1 MTNYSTRPEFQDFR
15 KAQFF
20 FFFFFTDIL
29 TSAVVVV
36 SLIALSGLKASL
48 LIVFA
53 DLRVIL
59 ICTVLLK

>member
-15 KAQFF
+15 KAQF

-36 SLIALSGLKASL
+36 SLIALSGLKANL